1 MELSIPIL
9 YENKPV
15 GTLNAERDGLYTV
28 YTGACAVP
36 ERSSLRLS
44 VYGEDREA
52 YLGLMLPDGTG
63 RLTLRKR
70 LTRLERSRLPA
81 PALFAAEEHTVFPEL
96 APAQE
101 EEAPPEPETV
111 PVPGAGDVL
120 WHAGPDGTLYAVDGA
135 QAWVAIPEEHA
146 DIPPEARRLLREI
159 DGAMYLVF
167 PQ

>member
-1 MELSIPIL
+1 MDLSIPIL

-15 GTLNAERDGLYTV
+15 GALTAEQDGLYTV
-28 YTGACAVP
+28 YTAACTIPGAD
-36 ERSSLRLS
+36 RLRLS

-70 LTRLERSRLPA
+70 LTRLERERLPA
-81 PALFAAEEHTVFPEL
+81 PALFAAEEHAVFPEL
-96 APAQE
+96 AATAQAE
-101 EEAPPEPETV
+101 PPEPPETI
-111 PVPGAGDVL
+111 PVPGAGDVF

-135 QAWVAIPEEHA
+135 QGWIAIPEA
-146 DIPPEARRLLREI
+146 RANVPPEARRLLREI
-159 DGAMYLVF
+159 DGGKYLVF